1 MPAGFIAAEWV
12 GIPSQALRATALP
25 RRFPTSPSW
34 ISGLSAPGRYGLAV
48 AVVALATGGA
58 AVLDRVT
65 HSNRVAGVYLVGVL
79 VVSYLVG
86 SGPGYLAAAASFLI
100 YNFYL
105 ANTHFSPASY
115 RAEDVLVLLTFP
127 TVALLMGNLT
137 GRVRD
142 EAKRAEARALA
153 TAVLF
158 EGTREFSASDDPAF
172 IRARLAD
179 HLAAAARGQAFV
191 LDGEVLC
198 AAGGEV
204 PAPMVLSAARALV
217 LEQGAAARTIEAAGW
232 RVRYLN
238 GGGVAGWRAEPAP
251 EPEEED
257 LLQILADA
265 GAAASARAQLAVG
278 KADAEARAR
287 TEDLRNALLSSIS
300 HDLRTPLASVLA
312 SASSL
317 LEFGD
322 KFDAKTRHDLTAT
335 IQEEAERLNA
345 FVTNLL
351 NMSRLEGGALN
362 VQSGAFDIAEVVDRT
377 RRRFE
382 RLRGKREIGWTLGE
396 GAGVA
401 VGDPVLFEV
410 ALANVLENAIRYS
423 PDGGGFTLS
432 SFLRGGE
439 VVVQVADDGPGVAE
453 SELGKLFDKFY
464 RGSAAKRMPGTG
476 LGLSIVRG
484 VMQGMGGRAT
494 ATLRQD
500 GVSGLVVSLIL
511 PSAKV

>member
-1 MPAGFIAAEWV
+1 M
-12 GIPSQALRATALP
+12 P
-25 RRFPTSPSW
+25 RRFATSPSW
-34 ISGLSAPGRYGLAV
+34 ITTLSTPGRYLMALV
-48 AVVALATGGA
+48 IVALATGGA
-58 AVLDRVT
+58 QLLDRVT
-65 HSNRVAGVYLVGVL
+65 HSNRVGGAFLVGVL
-79 VVSYLVG
+79 VTSYLVG
-86 SGPGYLAAAASFLI
+86 SGPGYLAAFSSFLI
-100 YNFYL
+100 YNFYV
-105 ANTHFSPASY
+105 ANTAFDLASY

-137 GRVRD
+137 GRLRD

-158 EGTREFSASDDPAF
+158 EGTREFSAQADANV

-198 AAGGEV
+198 AAGGEG
-204 PAPMVLSAARALV
+204 PTPMVLSAARAMAR
-217 LEQGAAARTIEAAGW
+217 EPEAAPRTREAAGW
-232 RVRYLN
+232 RLRYLPGN
-238 GGGVAGWRAEPAP
+238 AGAGAKGTGGGVAGWRAEPP
-251 EPEEED
+251 PGPEEED

-265 GAAASARAQLAVG
+265 GGAAKARAQLAVG

-300 HDLRTPLASVLA
+300 HDLRTPLAAVLA
-312 SASSL
+312 SATSL
-317 LEFGD
+317 QEFGD
-322 KFDAKTRHDLTAT
+322 QFDAKTRHDLTAT

-351 NMSRLEGGALN
+351 NMTRLE
-362 VQSGAFDIAEVVDRT
+362 SGQLDASSAAFDLAEVVDRT

-382 RLRGKREIGWTLGE
+382 RLRGRREIRCALGE

-410 ALANVLENAIRYS
+410 ALANVLENAIRYT
-423 PDGGGFTLS
+423 PDGGTISLS
-432 SFLRGGE
+432 SFPADGE
-439 VVVQVADDGPGVAE
+439 VVVEVADEGPGVTDA
-453 SELGKLFDKFY
+453 ELGKLFDKFY
-464 RGSAAKRMPGTG
+464 RGAAAKRTPGTG

-494 ATLRQD
+494 AALARNAP
-500 GVSGLVVSLIL
+500 SGLVVSLIL
-511 PSAKV
+511 PAPVRHEDVDAMRTTG

>member
-1 MPAGFIAAEWV
+1 VNAAEWV
-12 GIPSQALRATALP
+12 GIPSQALRATLLS

-34 ISGLSAPGRYGLAV
+34 ISGLSTPARYGV
-48 AVVALATGGA
+48 AVLIVAMATGGA
-58 AVLDRVT
+58 ALLDQLT

-79 VVSYLVG
+79 VTSYLVG
-86 SGPGYLAAAASFLI
+86 SGPGYLAAFVSFLI
-100 YNFYL
+100 YNFYV
-105 ANTHFSPASY
+105 ANTKFALASY
-115 RAEDVLVLLTFP
+115 TPEDVLVLLTFP

-142 EAKRAEARALA
+142 EAKRAETRALA

-191 LDGEVLC
+191 LDADVLSS
-198 AAGGEV
+198 AGGEA
-204 PAPMVLSAARALV
+204 PTPMVLSAAQALA
-217 LEQGAAARTIEAAGW
+217 LEEGAAPRTIEAAGW
-232 RVRYLN
+232 RVRYLT
-238 GGGVAGWRAEPAP
+238 GGSVAGWRAEPP
-251 EPEEED
+251 PGSEEED

-265 GAAASARAQLAVG
+265 GAAAIARAQLTVG

-300 HDLRTPLASVLA
+300 HDLRTPLAAVLA
-312 SASSL
+312 SATSL
-317 LEFGD
+317 QEFGD
-322 KFDAKTRHDLTAT
+322 QFDAKTRRDLTAT

-351 NMSRLEGGALN
+351 NMTRLESGALD
-362 VQSGAFDIAEVVDRT
+362 VSTAAFDLAEVVDRT
-377 RRRFE
+377 RKRFD
-382 RLRGKREIGWTLGE
+382 RLRGQRMIDWTLGD
-396 GAGVA
+396 GAGLA
-401 VGDPVLFEV
+401 MGDPVLFEV
-410 ALANVLENAIRYS
+410 ALANVLENAVRYS
-423 PDGGGFTLS
+423 PDGGTISLS
-432 SFLRGGE
+432 SFPRDGQ

-500 GVSGLVVSLIL
+500 GASGLVVSLIL

>member
-1 MPAGFIAAEWV
+1 
-12 GIPSQALRATALP
+12 LL
-25 RRFPTSPSW
+25 RRFPFEPSW
-34 ISGLSAPGRYGLAV
+34 VGRLSTPGRYAV
-48 AVVALATGGA
+48 AVVMVALSSGA
-58 AVLDRVT
+58 AELLDRLT
-65 HSNRVAGVYLVGVL
+65 GSSRVAGVYLVGVL
-79 VVSYLVG
+79 VTSYLVG

-100 YNFYL
+100 YNFYV
-105 ANTHFSPASY
+105 ANTQFSLASY

-158 EGTREFSASDDPAF
+158 EGTREFSASDDAGF
-172 IRARLAD
+172 IRSRLAD
-179 HLAAAARGQAFV
+179 YLAAAARGQAFV
-191 LDGEVLC
+191 MDDDGLVS
-198 AAGGEV
+198 AGGEA
-204 PAPMVLSAARALV
+204 PTPMVLSASRALA
-217 LEQGAAARTIEAAGW
+217 LETGASPRTIEAAGW
-232 RVRYLN
+232 RVRYLT
-238 GGGVAGWRAEPAP
+238 GGAVAGWRAEPAP
-251 EPEEED
+251 SGEEED

-265 GAAASARAQLAVG
+265 GAAAMARAQMAVG
-278 KADAEARAR
+278 KAGAEARAR

-300 HDLRTPLASVLA
+300 HDLRTPLAAVLA
-312 SASSL
+312 SATSL

-351 NMSRLEGGALN
+351 NMTRLESGALPAETA
-362 VQSGAFDIAEVVDRT
+362 AFDLDEVVDRT

-382 RLRGKREIGWTLGE
+382 RLRGRRTITCGLGE

-423 PDGGGFTLS
+423 PDGGAIGLV
-432 SFLRGGE
+432 SFARGGE
-439 VVVQVADDGPGVAE
+439 VVVQVTDEGPGVPAAE
-453 SELGKLFDKFY
+453 LPRLFEKFY
-464 RGSAAKRMPGTG
+464 RGAAAKRTPGTG

-484 VMQGMGGRAT
+484 VMQGMGGQASVGLRA
-494 ATLRQD
+494 D
-500 GVSGLVVSLIL
+500 GRSGLVLSLIL
-511 PSAKV
+511 PAAAT